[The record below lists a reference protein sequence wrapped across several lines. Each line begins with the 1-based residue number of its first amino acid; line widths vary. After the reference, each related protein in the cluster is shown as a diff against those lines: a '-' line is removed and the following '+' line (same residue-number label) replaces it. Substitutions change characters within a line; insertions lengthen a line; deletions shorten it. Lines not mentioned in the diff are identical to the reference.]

1 MCVVSVYDWWDL
13 YANPHTDTHKQI
25 LRWNS
30 TYTEQ
35 GFNSFFIVSVH
46 RTSST
51 VRDKKKKGEKRKPSG
66 EEYVPFEVVFLLGTS
81 FGVTWLVKQIIK
93 CNGLGGLWSF
103 ISDGKNKVLDDL
115 GDSGAGFDG
124 NSHACW
130 NSLLVLTDRCYHQ
143 SRVKE
148 LLTQLYILRLK
159 VYRDKVILWQITSS
173 DWRSSLG

>member
-1 MCVVSVYDWWDL
+1 MCVVSGHWW
-13 YANPHTDTHKQI
+13 YFYVNPHTHRNTQKQI

-51 VRDKKKKGEKRKPSG
+51 VRDKEKKGGKHKPSG
-66 EEYVPFEVVFLLGTS
+66 EEYVPFEVVFLLGAS

-93 CNGLGGLWSF
+93 CNGLGGLQSF

-115 GDSGAGFDG
+115 GGFW
-124 NSHACW
+124 SWIWWEFPC
-130 NSLLVLTDRCYHQ
+130 LLEQFTCANRQVLSSISTRGITH
-143 SRVKE
+143 SA
-148 LLTQLYILRLK
+148 LLTE
-159 VYRDKVILWQITSS
+159 T
-173 DWRSSLG
+173 